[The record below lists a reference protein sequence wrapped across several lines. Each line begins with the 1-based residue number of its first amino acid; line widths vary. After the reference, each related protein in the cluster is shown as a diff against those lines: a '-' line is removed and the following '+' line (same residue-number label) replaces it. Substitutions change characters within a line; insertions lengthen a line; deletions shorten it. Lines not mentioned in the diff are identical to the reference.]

1 MSDRGYLLPILM
13 QDPKIPTSKIS
24 LAHEHTHDSE
34 NVLLSHNREYLI
46 KEFGESTYHSTY
58 NTLSTLATGR

>member
-1 MSDRGYLLPILM
+1 M
-13 QDPKIPTSKIS
+13 QDPKMARSKIS
-24 LAHEHTHDSE
+24 LAHENTHDSE

-46 KEFGESTYHSTY
+46 KEFGESTYHNTY